1 MKYEFNG
8 KELIE
13 QRYDHFNDHCLQN
26 NDIHKPFVYE
36 GESYF
41 ITFCHNEVHGDFRL
55 LDSNSYSLNSRDFS
69 SILNHGK
76 SQLKKGGFFIGKN
89 IGSVFQDE
97 YDNKPWAIDVR
108 KRLLEQLQ
116 SLS

>member
-8 KELIE
+8 KVLIE
-13 QRYDHFNDHCLQN
+13 QRYNYFNDLCLQN

-41 ITFCHNEVHGDFRL
+41 ITFGHNEVNGDFRL
-55 LDSNSYSLNSRDFS
+55 VDSNGYSLNSSDYATV
-69 SILNHGK
+69 LNYGK
-76 SQLKKGGFFIGKN
+76 SQLKKGEFFIGKN
-89 IGSVFQDE
+89 IGSVFQDD
-97 YDNKPWAIDVR
+97 YDNKPWAINLRV
-108 KRLLEQLQ
+108 RLLKQLQ